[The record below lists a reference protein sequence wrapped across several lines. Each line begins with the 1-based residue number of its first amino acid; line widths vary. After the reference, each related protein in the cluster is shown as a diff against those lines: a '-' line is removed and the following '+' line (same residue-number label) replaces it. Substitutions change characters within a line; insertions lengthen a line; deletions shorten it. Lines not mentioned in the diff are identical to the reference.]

1 MNDIAKLN
9 NLAEPQF
16 PSDQNIS
23 SEAQAMP
30 DSKTPGLSERLESEF
45 REKEAQ
51 ALAMGGERKLGL
63 RAEQGVLNARSRVD
77 LLLDEDSFV
86 ESGRFAVSSFSEE
99 AAAKTPADGKI
110 AGYGKIAGRWCA
122 VVSNDFTVMG
132 ASSSLTN
139 AKKIAHMKRQAAKRG
154 MPMIFL
160 GESSG
165 ARLPDTMG
173 ARGMGLGLGNDPT
186 QYQRKRETPWA
197 AAVLGQCYG
206 SSFLYTC
213 CSDFS
218 VMRKGAVMAVS
229 SPRLIEMATNEKID
243 PQQLGGWKVHVD
255 GTGLIDKVVETDEE
269 ALQAIKSFLSYL
281 PSSNKEAPP
290 VHDVPAGSG
299 EGMKDILSFLPE
311 TRTRVYDMRKII
323 KTIVDK
329 DSFFELKERFGKV
342 VVTALA
348 RIDGHTVGIY
358 ANNPINKGG
367 VLDVDAC
374 DKIQSFLV
382 LCDSFNI
389 PIVSLVDTP
398 GFVIG
403 AEAER
408 RKATGKIV
416 NFMNALQLVTVPKIS
431 IIIRKSYGQAFLNM
445 GGGRNSDEVVAWPTA
460 EVSFMTPRFAAN
472 IAYGLTP
479 EDEGF
484 DDAMVK
490 MDRENN
496 VWEMAAVYAIQ
507 DVIRPQ
513 DTREYLKRVLS
524 AHRADGAI
532 GDHELRN
539 WPTSY

>member
-1 MNDIAKLN
+1 MK
-9 NLAEPQF
+9 
-16 PSDQNIS
+16 IS
-23 SEAQAMP
+23 NEAAQLP
-30 DSKTPGLSERLESEF
+30 YQERLDAEF
-45 REKEAQ
+45 NSREEK
-51 ALAMGGERKLGL
+51 ALAMGGSVKLL
-63 RAEQGVLNARSRVD
+63 ARAEQGILDARSRVEV
-77 LLLDEDSFV
+77 LVDEGSFV
-86 ESGRFAVSSFSEE
+86 ELGKFAISSFSAE

-110 AGYGKIAGRWCA
+110 TGYGKVNGRWCA

-139 AKKIAHMKRQAAKRG
+139 VKKIAHMKRQATCRR
-154 MPMIFL
+154 MPMVFL

-165 ARLPDTMG
+165 ARLPDNMG
-173 ARGMGLGLGNDPT
+173 ARD
-186 QYQRKRETPWA
+186 TPWA

-213 CSDFS
+213 CADFS
-218 VMRKGAVMAVS
+218 VIRKGAVMAVS
-229 SPRLIEMATNEKID
+229 SPRLIEMATNEKVD
-243 PQQLGGWKVHVD
+243 PQELGGWKVHVE
-255 GTGLIDKVVETDEE
+255 GTGLIDKVVDSDEE
-269 ALQAIKSFLSYL
+269 AIEAIKTFLGYL
-281 PSSNKEAPP
+281 PASNLEAPP
-290 VHDVPAGSG
+290 VHPVSPGSG
-299 EGMKDILSFLPE
+299 DEMGNILAILPE
-311 TRTRVYDMRKII
+311 ERTRVYDMRKII

-342 VVTALA
+342 AVTALA

-358 ANNPINKGG
+358 ANNPIYKGG

-431 IIIRKSYGQAFLNM
+431 VIIRKSYGQAFLNM

-472 IAYGLTP
+472 IAYGMTP
-479 EDEGF
+479 EDDGF
-484 DDAMVK
+484 EEALAT
-490 MDRENN
+490 MDKDNS
-496 VWEMAAVYAIQ
+496 VWEMAAVFAVQ
-507 DVIRPQ
+507 NVIRPQ
-513 DTREYLKRVLS
+513 ETRDYLIRALD
-524 AHRADGAI
+524 AHRAGGAI
-532 GDHELRN
+532 GNHELRN